1 MHMCVSVYIFTILL
15 QHYYVNISIS
25 IIVILY
31 VEYIM
36 QNAGLDES

>member
-1 MHMCVSVYIFTILL
+1 MCVSDYISTILL
-15 QHYYVNISIS
+15 QHYCVNISIS

-31 VEYIM
+31 VKYIM